1 MIMKHISILYLS
13 NDSKIPIWSRLPWPE
28 TPWPATQCN
37 AITSTFNSAPLESSV
52 RPRPRCSSKEQVPLD
67 CPLSKDVKNLWRSLG
82 VTRRIQ
88 RLTRGYNVV
97 TIPEK
102 QTNQHTSLHIYIY
115 MIYTYSYQTCK
126 LIRVPYESNT
136 QCHVSKK
143 RVQKTVPWS
152 KSATHPIFIRTA
164 STPGWLRRQYLKYFF
179 LLRAILVWWLITA
192 ISYLRSLHMFRRP
205 FRL

>member
-1 MIMKHISILYLS
+1 MTW
-13 NDSKIPIWSRLPWPE
+13 DSMTCNSM
-28 TPWPATQCN
+28 QCN
-37 AITSTFNSAPLESSV
+37 HINFQLGSSGIFRSASTSMLFEGAGSTGLSSQQRRQES
-52 RPRPRCSSKEQVPLD
+52 LT
-67 CPLSKDVKNLWRSLG
+67 LS
-82 VTRRIQ
+82 RRYTQDTAVNQGIQ
-88 RLTRGYNVV
+88 CGDHSRN
-97 TIPEK
+97 K
-102 QTNQHTSLHIYIY
+102 QTNTHHCIYIY

-179 LLRAILVWWLITA
+179 LLRAIMVWWLITA
-192 ISYLRSLHMFRRP
+192 ISYLRSLHAFRRP